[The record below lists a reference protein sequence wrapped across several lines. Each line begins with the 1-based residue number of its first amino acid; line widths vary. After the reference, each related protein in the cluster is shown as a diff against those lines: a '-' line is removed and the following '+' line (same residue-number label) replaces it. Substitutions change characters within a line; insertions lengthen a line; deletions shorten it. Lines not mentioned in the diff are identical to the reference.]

1 MNWKSGRWIAP
12 QVNVKNKDVLDSAI
26 SWSWKWKSGTLIPP
40 QGKINHELKIRITN
54 WNAESWIEKS
64 QIQNQDARFRHELIH
79 RFLGAPTY
87 LATACCAT
95 QRFLLWLFSSFIQVF
110 FIIQTFYNFLI
121 QILFLSLNISKLII
135 VKIKRDTK
143 LSAVNHQSLEPIAS
157 PSMATAFVIPSS
169 MPSPMSPAT
178 PNVTSSFVTDLQ
190 KVITG

>member
-1 MNWKSGRWIAP
+1 MKIRNPDSTTRKDKPWVENKNHKLKCWIMNW
-12 QVNVKNKDVLDSAI
+12 
-26 SWSWKWKSGTLIPP
+26 
-40 QGKINHELKIRITN
+40 
-54 WNAESWIEKS
+54 KS

-110 FIIQTFYNFLI
+110 FIIQIFYNFLI

-169 MPSPMSPAT
+169 MPSPMSPAM
-178 PNVTSSFVTDLQ
+178 
-190 KVITG
+190 